1 MEQASDSQARW
12 ISIQRSKRNS
22 QLIII
27 FRCPAMRVAKN
38 NVKTISSALI
48 NESCKSAPTS
58 AQTIGEANSSNGIL
72 SGLVSFPKNANRTS
86 SNSNNPREMAS
97 LAKTAMKYVAG
108 AAGAAYVYDN
118 TANRFFLS
126 TTSLHDGKQGFTS
139 DCRLQEAEEK
149 AEANYTEFHAHD
161 CSEKV
166 EVARTSLWPTLV
178 GENLFVTMLDFRS
191 ATKVHMKELINSK
204 EARDS
209 IALNISCILGERIK
223 PTLLTKHGVAQA
235 PVDFDITK
243 EVGFEGKNKYSLSG
257 VPNHDTG
264 SYGYASRSISN
275 PFIEKG
281 EKHHD
286 QAIASDRAL
295 TPKACIAALQPLL
308 ENSESLM
315 PEAQFRAGQAFLIL
329 RPLYCGPKTWGDAHK
344 VLMPFL
350 EEKGL
355 ASSRENQRLGETRP
369 FKRSDMGKGVAR
381 RNTSV
386 AGPLLHELNMVIQ
399 KSIYKKDEESMSDL
413 RSKKLGEM
421 KYIPICHFKMNN
433 DCSGF
438 EDSSGL
444 ADSFT
449 GYNVSAYINHARLL
463 SGEDRLSKQD
473 VVAIVGCLNAVYD
486 NASSERHTLREIAHG
501 CFVGAG
507 YKVEDAEAFYKDVC
521 KDSAREFYGGEALR
535 AAKSSHTLASM

>member
-1 MEQASDSQARW
+1 
-12 ISIQRSKRNS
+12 
-22 QLIII
+22 
-27 FRCPAMRVAKN
+27 MRVAKK
-38 NVKTISSALI
+38 NVEPVVSLLVNQSS
-48 NESCKSAPTS
+48 KSATTS
-58 AQTIGEANSSNGIL
+58 AQTIGGANGSNEIF
-72 SGLVSFPKNANRTS
+72 SGLASFPKNANRTS
-86 SNSNNPREMAS
+86 SSRNNPRGLAGI
-97 LAKTAMKYVAG
+97 AKTAMKYIAG

-139 DCRLQEAEEK
+139 DARLQEAEKK
-149 AEANYTEFHAHD
+149 AEANYAEYHAHG
-161 CSEKV
+161 CPENA
-166 EVARTSLWPTLV
+166 EVARTSLWPKLV
-178 GENLFVTMLDFRS
+178 GENSFVTMLDFRS
-191 ATKVHMKELINSK
+191 ATKVHTKELIKTK

-223 PTLLTKHGVAQA
+223 PALLTKYGVVQT

-243 EVGFEGKNKYSLSG
+243 EGDFEVKNKYSLSG
-257 VPNHDTG
+257 VPNHDSG

-281 EKHHD
+281 EKHHA
-286 QAIASDRAL
+286 QAITSDRAL
-295 TPKACIAALQPLL
+295 TPKACIVGLQPLL
-308 ENSESLM
+308 ENSESLTS
-315 PEAQFRAGQAFLIL
+315 EAQFRAGQALLIL
-329 RPLYCGPKTWGDAHK
+329 RPLYCSPKTWGDAHK

-355 ASSRENQRLGETRP
+355 ASSRENKRLGETRP
-369 FKRSDMGKGVAR
+369 FNRNDMEKGVAR

-386 AGPLLHELNMVIQ
+386 AGPLLHELNMAIH
-399 KSIYKKDEESMSDL
+399 KSIYKKDEDSMNDL
-413 RSKKLGEM
+413 RSKKLREM
-421 KYIPICHFKMNN
+421 KYIPISHFKVSD

-507 YKVEDAEAFYKDVC
+507 YTVEDAEAFYKDVC
-521 KDSAREFYGGEALR
+521 KNSAREFYGGEALR
-535 AAKSSHTLASM
+535 AAKSNLRSDTPRVP